1 MDNTTIIHMEQS
13 TNNIE
18 IDLSPSEPV
27 VHSPQRSQHLVH
39 ISEELKQ
46 FILKITTK
54 CEHCGLPIYI
64 KDPHQR
70 ICININICECRRF
83 SNIILKKHPYNHR
96 LDSDKLIN
104 DINNPTNNTLI
115 SRLDITH
122 IFINYINNQCKTK
135 QDKTKKIHFPIDH
148 NLKRKESYDVYNR
161 IIYPN
166 EDIKKLFKLKDTD
179 ELTPSN
185 LQEYIKPHIIVN

>member
-1 MDNTTIIHMEQS
+1 MEQS

-18 IDLSPSEPV
+18 MDLSPSEPV
-27 VHSPQRSQHLVH
+27 VHSPQRSQHLH

-115 SRLDITH
+115 SRLDITN
-122 IFINYINNQCKTK
+122 IFINYISNQCKTK

-148 NLKRKESYDVYNR
+148 SLKRKESYDIYNR